1 MTMRI
6 PYQKRLEPN
15 VRLQS
20 FALSR
25 THPSAAKLRLNPHC
39 SFVRGL
45 PASCLRASDDAGVCK
60 LLSRH
65 SGMGHACV
73 KELYVFEG
81 SEPHLKFNL
90 CEQSSHAVL
99 FHILDR
105 QDPERN
111 SHMSVWQQNGT

>member
-1 MTMRI
+1 M
-6 PYQKRLEPN
+6 K
-15 VRLQS
+15 
-20 FALSR
+20 
-25 THPSAAKLRLNPHC
+25 
-39 SFVRGL
+39 
-45 PASCLRASDDAGVCK
+45 D
-60 LLSRH
+60 
-65 SGMGHACV
+65 
-73 KELYVFEG
+73 LYVFEG